1 MVHHAPTSPD
11 ESTPPDEA
19 RSETAG
25 ASHWVDGVAGGA
37 AGDDRQADEDSSQ
50 GHPADTRSSDGYRS
64 EGQASRLRESDEHAP
79 DGHVTRLPAA
89 DGRADGDGRSD
100 GAIAPR
106 VSESISPAT
115 RRSAEPGGL
124 DIALH
129 EISNSLT
136 AVLGWL
142 EVAARMADGESRDA
156 VLGAMR
162 RVRQAHRIA
171 RIAIGA
177 KVLPEPPRP
186 LIELVA
192 DVVRGLSGQAETRGA
207 IIEWQL
213 FPDLRT
219 VLVTDGERLTRVLT
233 NLLLN
238 AVEHSGPGERIRLVG
253 DTAGVGHAMLSVT
266 DEGPGIPAELRD
278 GLLSKHVSARP
289 GGAGIGLA
297 HASELARTAGGSIR
311 LVPSEKGAH
320 FAIGWPVIEASALT
334 VFDGHSTYPDQ
345 LASPTPALGHPTKPP
360 ASGTLT
366 NMRLLL
372 VEDDLAISDML
383 RSALSSRGAT
393 VRVVSRRRELQAALE
408 ESTYHGVLLDL
419 SPIADDVAG
428 VLALVHANNPS
439 ARILMI
445 SGSVEGL
452 PVLAPEIVITWVQ
465 KPFELEDV
473 VRALVARP
481 STSLRDIA

>member
-1 MVHHAPTSPD
+1 MHLSQ
-11 ESTPPDEA
+11 EA
-19 RSETAG
+19 RPRPAGSAEG
-25 ASHWVDGVAGGA
+25 ASAN
-37 AGDDRQADEDSSQ
+37 
-50 GHPADTRSSDGYRS
+50 RS
-64 EGQASRLRESDEHAP
+64 
-79 DGHVTRLPAA
+79 LP
-89 DGRADGDGRSD
+89 
-100 GAIAPR
+100 
-106 VSESISPAT
+106 
-115 RRSAEPGGL
+115 EPPLGL
-124 DIALH
+124 DVALH

-142 EVAARMADGESRDA
+142 EVAARTADGESLEA

-171 RIAIGA
+171 RSAIGA

-192 DVVRGLSGQAETRGA
+192 EVVRSLSGQAEWRGS
-207 IIEWQL
+207 IVEWQL

-219 VLVTDGERLTRVLT
+219 VLVADGERLTRVLT

-238 AVEHSGPGERIRLVG
+238 AVEHSGLGQRIRLVG
-253 DTAGVGHAMLSVT
+253 DTGREGYAILSVT
-266 DEGPGIPAELRD
+266 DEGPGVPDQLRA
-278 GLLSKHVSARP
+278 GLFRDKVSTRE

-297 HASELARTAGGSIR
+297 HASELAQAVGGSIR

-320 FAIGWPVIEASALT
+320 FAIDWPVLDALMT
-334 VFDGHSTYPDQ
+334 PRIDGTSTFPDDVGLPQ
-345 LASPTPALGHPTKPP
+345 NPHAGSPTTPP

-366 NMRLLL
+366 SMRLLL
-372 VEDDLAISDML
+372 VEDDLAIAEML
-383 RSALSSRGAT
+383 RSALTARGAT
-393 VRVVSRRRELQAALE
+393 VRVIGRRRDLKAALE

-428 VLALVHANNPS
+428 VLTLVHAKNPR

-445 SGSVEGL
+445 SGSVECL
-452 PVLAPEIVITWVQ
+452 PALSSVIALTWVQ

-473 VRALVARP
+473 IRALTAPPLR
-481 STSLRDIA
+481 SLRDIA

>member
-1 MVHHAPTSPD
+1 LP
-11 ESTPPDEA
+11 
-19 RSETAG
+19 
-25 ASHWVDGVAGGA
+25 
-37 AGDDRQADEDSSQ
+37 
-50 GHPADTRSSDGYRS
+50 SSDD
-64 EGQASRLRESDEHAP
+64 L
-79 DGHVTRLPAA
+79 
-89 DGRADGDGRSD
+89 ADGDGRPHDVSE
-100 GAIAPR
+100 PR

-142 EVAARMADGESRDA
+142 EVAARTADGESRDA

-219 VLVTDGERLTRVLT
+219 VLVIDGERLTRVLT

-266 DEGPGIPAELRD
+266 DEGPGIPDELRD
-278 GLLSKHVSARP
+278 GLLSAQVSARP
-289 GGAGIGLA
+289 GGTGIGLA
-297 HASELARTAGGSIR
+297 HASELARAAGGSIR

-320 FAIGWPVIEASALT
+320 FAIGWPVIEASALAF
-334 VFDGHSTYPDQ
+334 FDGHSTYPDQ
-345 LASPTPALGHPTKPP
+345 LGTPALGHATKPP

-383 RSALSSRGAT
+383 RSALMSRGAT
-393 VRVVSRRRELQAALE
+393 VRVVGRRRDLQAALE

-428 VLALVHANNPS
+428 VLALVHAKNPS

-473 VRALVARP
+473 VRALVVHP